1 MSTDSEASKLS
12 RWRLIL
18 ISAFISLLLG
28 WVARGGASAGVR
40 RFFKVF

>member
-12 RWRLIL
+12 RWRLIP
-18 ISAFISLLLG
+18 ISAVISLLLG
-28 WVARGGASAGVR
+28 WLARRRVSGGVR